1 MTEPR
6 EDHEQPA
13 PSGWRQLL
21 FFCFGS
27 LVWLVTLSV
36 VFFVAQDEATADPSM
51 TASLVVSAAA
61 LLGFVALAYVLSA
74 TSSLVPNDVFAWNS
88 RPAGICAAA
97 FVAGLTMGPFGGW
110 LAERLVN
117 LSEVFSAD
125 HLEEIARLIYAG
137 SPVSRAV
144 AMTLVLVLAPLFEEL
159 LFRGFL
165 WDCLQRALGSR
176 AALVSSSLLF
186 ALYHGD
192 PLHVVSVL
200 PLSFLLGTLRLRTGS
215 IVPCIAAHF
224 GNNLLSLI
232 LLMVWGVDADVAVPW
247 AVAALCLTVSLV
259 ALLRSCGVNVHL
271 ERAGE

>member
-1 MTEPR
+1 MR
-6 EDHEQPA
+6 A
-13 PSGWRQLL
+13 QLQRL
-21 FFCFGS
+21 GAADATWVLCANRADVDQ
-27 LVWLVTLSV
+27 L
-36 VFFVAQDEATADPSM
+36 DE
-51 TASLVVSAAA
+51 
-61 LLGFVALAYVLSA
+61 G
-74 TSSLVPNDVFAWNS
+74 
-88 RPAGICAAA
+88 
-97 FVAGLTMGPFGGW
+97 
-110 LAERLVN
+110 
-117 LSEVFSAD
+117 
-125 HLEEIARLIYAG
+125 
-137 SPVSRAV
+137 
-144 AMTLVLVLAPLFEEL
+144 
-159 LFRGFL
+159 
-165 WDCLQRALGSR
+165 QRALGSR

-259 ALLRSCGVNVHL
+259 ALLRSCGVNVRL